1 MPVSAA
7 ALDAVPLLR
16 LAFPSCTGHIGH
28 VAPHG
33 VSFVDGVAQNGV
45 TEAAATRLIGCIGP
59 SLVIVGPWED
69 SSAPTGPTPTAE
81 TTARARAPRRP

>member
-7 ALDAVPLLR
+7 DLDATPLLR

-33 VSFVDGVAQNGV
+33 VSFIDGVAQNGV
-45 TEAAATRLIGCIGP
+45 TEAAAARLIGIIGP
-59 SLVIVGPWED
+59 SLSIVGPWED
-69 SSAPTGPTPTAE
+69 SSAPTGPTPSNEPAS
-81 TTARARAPRRP
+81 RARAPRRP